1 METLPSP
8 RVVLD
13 ALAILGPDAAHA
25 LTGGRSLG
33 DLEASTL
40 VAIVREADREI
51 GLT

>member
-8 RVVLD
+8 RIVLD
-13 ALAILGPDAAHA
+13 ALAVLGPDREHA

-40 VAIVREADREI
+40 RAIVLEADREL
-51 GLT
+51 GLG